1 MYERILVP
9 VDGSEGSEEVLYHA
23 GEMAQRTGGEVTLL
37 FVADTSRDSVT
48 VVEDDVVDALEQ
60 EGSGVVDDAAEVLDS
75 LGVGY
80 STDVVQGDPVPTIV
94 DYAERYDYD
103 AVVMPTQGKAG
114 LSKQLL
120 GSVTEKVVRLSERPV
135 VTVRTGTERSLS
147 FPYERVLVA
156 TDGSSAAT
164 YAAEHAVDL
173 AASLD
178 ATLHVLSV
186 VDDSLLGLDVRS
198 ALSGAEA
205 EEAAEEAV
213 ENVVIAAESRDVEVE
228 THVEHGSPHEAML
241 DAIESYDIDAVV
253 MGTTGKGAVDRILLG
268 SVAEKTVRTSPV
280 PVVTVHNA
288 SE

>member
-9 VDGSEGSEEVLYHA
+9 VDGSDGSEEVLYHA
-23 GEMAQRTGGEVTLL
+23 GEMAQRTDGELTLL

-48 VVEDDVVDALEQ
+48 VVENDVVDALEE
-60 EGSGVVDDAAEVLDS
+60 EGADIVEGAGGVLDS
-75 LGVGY
+75 LGVDY
-80 STDVVQGDPVPTIV
+80 STDVVQGDVVPTIV
-94 DYAERYDYD
+94 DYAEEYDYD
-103 AVVMPTQGKAG
+103 AVVMPTQGKQG

-147 FPYERVLVA
+147 FPYERILVA
-156 TDGSSAAT
+156 TDGSSTAT

-173 AASLD
+173 AASLG

-198 ALSGAEA
+198 ALSGAEE

-213 ENVVIAAESRDVEVE
+213 ENVVLAAESRDVDVE
-228 THVEHGSPHEAML
+228 SHVEHESPHEAIL
-241 DAIESYDIDAVV
+241 DAVESYDIDAVV

-280 PVVTVHNA
+280 PVVTVHEP